1 MSKIVLDTN
10 AYTSYLAGDKDV
22 LNTLATADITFF
34 SIFVIGELHA
44 GFKGGNRER
53 QNNELLQSFL
63 KKPRVSILNA
73 TEETAEIFGH
83 LKNILRK
90 AGTPLPVNDV
100 WIASHAMETG
110 SVVIT
115 YDKHFTKIPGL
126 RIWSLI

>member
-53 QNNELLQSFL
+53 QNNELLQTFL
-63 KKPRVSILNA
+63 RKPRVSILNA

-83 LKNILRK
+83 LKSILRK

-110 SVVIT
+110 SIVIT